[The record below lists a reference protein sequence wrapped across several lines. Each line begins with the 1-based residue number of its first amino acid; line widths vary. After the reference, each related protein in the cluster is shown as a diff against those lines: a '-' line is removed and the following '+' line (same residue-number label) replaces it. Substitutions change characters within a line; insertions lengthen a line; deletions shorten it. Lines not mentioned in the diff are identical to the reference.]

1 MLDMVKETLQAKR
14 PSRDGRFAD
23 TVALYNEA
31 LESLVSKLK
40 QDRYILAALLYGSLS
55 HDQVWA
61 KSDIDLLLIGREEK
75 RPGKEFYLVENGINV
90 HALLVPRGKFK
101 AMIEGQ
107 LQSSFGHSS
116 FSKSTLLFSH
126 DETIR
131 SWYENV
137 QRVGERDKELQLLKA
152 ATGVIAT
159 LAKAE
164 KWFYVKNDLDYS
176 CLWILYCV
184 NYLAMMETLQHN
196 EVVAREV
203 IHQALRH
210 NPEFF
215 HAVYTELLHGKKD
228 APAIEA
234 ALRRIS
240 GYLDAQLYTVFRP
253 ILQFLS
259 EEGGIRST
267 TDLDA
272 YFGPK
277 VQSASLGMAYEW
289 LADQGVIRKVSSP
302 VLLTEKSRVF
312 MDEAAYYYDG
322 GDPA

>member
-1 MLDMVKETLQAKR
+1 V
-14 PSRDGRFAD
+14 
-23 TVALYNEA
+23 
-31 LESLVSKLK
+31 
-40 QDRYILAALLYGSLS
+40 
-55 HDQVWA
+55 
-61 KSDIDLLLIGREEK
+61 GREEK
-75 RPGKEFYLVENGINV
+75 KATREFCLVENGVNV
-90 HALLVPRGKFK
+90 HATLVPRSKLK
-101 AMIEGQ
+101 AMLEGQ
-107 LQSSFGHSS
+107 LQSSFAHSS

-152 ATGVIAT
+152 AGMAVYT

-164 KWFYVKNDLDYS
+164 KWFFVKRDVHYS
-176 CLWILYCV
+176 FLWIMYCV
-184 NYLAMMETLQHN
+184 NNLATIETLQQN

-203 IHQALRH
+203 IHQALRY
-210 NPEFF
+210 NPGFF
-215 HAVYTELLHGKKD
+215 DAIYTELIDGRKD
-228 APAIEA
+228 AARIEE
-234 ALRRIS
+234 ALRRIND
-240 GYLDAQLYTVFRP
+240 YLDMHLFTLFRP
-253 ILQFLS
+253 ILQFLA

-277 VQSASLGMAYEW
+277 TQTGSLAGAYEW
-289 LADQGVIRKVSSP
+289 LAERGVIQKVSAP

-312 MDEAAYYYDG
+312 LDEAAYYYDG

>member
-1 MLDMVKETLQAKR
+1 
-14 PSRDGRFAD
+14 
-23 TVALYNEA
+23 
-31 LESLVSKLK
+31 
-40 QDRYILAALLYGSLS
+40 
-55 HDQVWA
+55 VWQ

-75 RPGKEFYLVENGINV
+75 KPAKEFCLVENGVNI
-90 HALLVPRGKFK
+90 HASLVPRGKFK
-101 AMIEGQ
+101 AMLEGQ
-107 LQSSFGHSS
+107 LQSSFNHSL

-131 SWYENV
+131 SWYENI

-152 ATGVIAT
+152 GSSAVYL

-164 KWFYVKNDLDYS
+164 KWFYVKRDLQYS
-176 CLWILYCV
+176 FLWIMYCV
-184 NYLAMMETLQHN
+184 NSLATIETLLHN

-210 NPEFF
+210 NPSFF
-215 HAVYTELLHGKKD
+215 HALYTDLIDAKKD
-228 APAIEA
+228 APMIEA
-234 ALRRIS
+234 ALRRINE
-240 GYLDAQLYTVFRP
+240 YLDAQLFTLFRP
-253 ILQFLS
+253 ILQFLA

-277 VQSASLGMAYEW
+277 IQTGTLAGAYEW
-289 LADQGVIRKVSSP
+289 LADRGIIQKVSAP

-312 MDEAAYYYDG
+312 LDEAAYYYDG